1 MLIVMEQLASQLT
14 RLHELHLR
22 GGLSDQEFE
31 QAKSLLLQLQP
42 QTPPKDTVVVPA
54 KTSPAEPLVTEMSTF
69 HHKHALWSFIATA
82 VTILAF
88 IIHCA
93 GWRYTQG
100 NGLISLALIFCGSL
114 FFLIGK
120 HHMDQITVQKKA
132 RMLALRQELDKLPK
146 SVRPIIKI
154 TRPINRRTLPS

>member
-1 MLIVMEQLASQLT
+1 MLSVMEQLASQLT

-42 QTPPKDTVVVPA
+42 QTPPKDLTVAPA
-54 KTSPAEPLVTEMSTF
+54 KTSQPGPLVTEMSTF
-69 HHKHALWSFIATA
+69 HHKHALWAFIATA

-93 GWRYTQG
+93 GWRYSQG
-100 NGLISLALIFCGSL
+100 NGLISLALFFSVLSFFCLANTTWIIFAFRKNSDACSRNKSRTSYPNPLGRLS
-114 FFLIGK
+114 
-120 HHMDQITVQKKA
+120 
-132 RMLALRQELDKLPK
+132 RNPKL
-146 SVRPIIKI
+146 
-154 TRPINRRTLPS
+154 NRC

>member
-1 MLIVMEQLASQLT
+1 
-14 RLHELHLR
+14 
-22 GGLSDQEFE
+22 
-31 QAKSLLLQLQP
+31 LLQLQP
-42 QTPPKDTVVVPA
+42 QTPPKDLTVAPD
-54 KTSPAEPLVTEMSTF
+54 KTSQPGPLVTEMSTF
-69 HHKHALWSFIATA
+69 HHKHALWAFIATA

-146 SVRPIIKI
+146 SNRPIIKI